1 MALDAD
7 QRLALLAIGSAS
19 IAAGLSSGRRAPWA
33 GTPAARG
40 LDAIHATFTTL
51 TLGGELRGCCGT
63 VEATRSV
70 AEDVWRNAW
79 ASAFS
84 DPRFPPLTRAEFMQ
98 LRLEISVLSPLEPV
112 PAHSE
117 QALIGTLRPH
127 VDGLVLETRA
137 GRATF
142 LPAVW
147 EQLPEPRRFVA
158 ELKRK
163 AGWFAGHWPDDLR
176 AYRYT
181 TQSFGPAQ

>member
-1 MALDAD
+1 MTLDAD
-7 QRLALLAIGSAS
+7 QRQALLAIGSAS
-19 IAAGLSSGRRAPWA
+19 IASGLSSGRLAPWP
-33 GTPAARG
+33 GTPAAPG
-40 LDAIHATFTTL
+40 LEAIRATFTTL
-51 TLGGELRGCCGT
+51 KRDGELRGCCGT
-63 VEATRSV
+63 VEARRSV

-84 DPRFPPLTRAEFMQ
+84 DPRFPPLVRSEFMQ
-98 LRLEISVLSPLEPV
+98 VRLEISVLSPLEPV
-112 PAHSE
+112 AADSE
-117 QALIGTLRPH
+117 QTLIETLRPH

-147 EQLPEPRRFVA
+147 EQLPEPRRFLA

-163 AGWFAGHWPDDLR
+163 AGWFAGDWPADVR

-181 TQSFGPAQ
+181 TESFGPAQ